1 MNKTHR
7 GIVIACTE
15 KSRPFYEELVK
26 TLKTPYPILFSWEGA
41 GRDVQSHEYGAVAQA
56 KELFDEFVFLHDSV
70 LIKDNSLFDKL
81 FYTPGHVALTAGFYH
96 LMGKFISADLPE
108 IPVVHTKRE
117 SIEKELG
124 WFTKPY
130 SVFPEQLPYI
140 SNVFEFKN
148 GRNNMVLE
156 NSYMVK
162 YKGHWSMEMAD
173 M

>member
-1 MNKTHR
+1 MNKIPK

-15 KSRPFYEELVK
+15 KSRPFYEDLVK

-41 GRDVQSHEYGAVAQA
+41 GRDIQSHEYGAVAQA
-56 KELFDEFVFLHDSV
+56 KEMFDEFVFLHDSII
-70 LIKDNSLFDKL
+70 IKDNSLFDIL
-81 FYTPGHVALTAGFYH
+81 LSHPGHIALTDGFYH
-96 LMGKFISADLPE
+96 LMGKFVSNDLPE

-130 SVFPEQLPYI
+130 SVIEDQLPFI
-140 SNVFEFKN
+140 SNVFEIKH

-156 NSYMVK
+156 NKYLIK

-173 M
+173 L